1 MSWILK
7 VRDRFQ
13 AAHYLKGY
21 KGKCEN
27 VHGHTFHVEV
37 HVRVTELDEIGIGID
52 FAEIKQAMADLL
64 PDHTLLNE
72 IYDFNP
78 TAENIARR
86 LYDVLKQAFP
96 VQSVT
101 VWESEDASATYSEDP
116 CDLRL
121 ASGGRPQAG

>member
-7 VRDRFQ
+7 VRDRFH
-13 AAHYLKGY
+13 AAHYLKEY
-21 KGKCEN
+21 KGKCEK

-37 HVRVTELDEIGIGID
+37 RVLVKELDKTGIGID
-52 FAEIKQAMADLL
+52 FAEIKKALARIL

-78 TAENIARR
+78 TAENLARQMY
-86 LYDVLKQAFP
+86 LELKPLFP
-96 VQSVT
+96 VQSIT

-116 CDLRL
+116 
-121 ASGGRPQAG
+121 

>member
-7 VRDRFQ
+7 VRDRFH

-116 CDLRL
+116 
-121 ASGGRPQAG
+121 